1 MMSTLL
7 LGCAAFAFVQSSLGQ
22 AGVIQAGAPFSE
34 PAQTPDYSSMQLFS
48 VTPPVLVQCAP
59 VSQAPCFSVVLTP
72 ADRDGKPVPVALPSK
87 DRLLQSIQVQSSGL
101 TLSPFYASTG
111 TGSDASR
118 RPNIVLIEVDISGSM
133 NSPVSGGVTRFDAAK
148 SAIAKY
154 IESMQEGVDQ
164 IAIVPFES
172 HNVVPTI
179 RAAVFTG
186 KREEAMDQ
194 LNALRSPGPKNNTAL
209 YQAVYSGVQSMQDEM
224 ETLVKPGMTEA
235 DFQPRVIVMTDGKNE
250 VMRGDDADLLDGPY
264 GMQQAVAKVS
274 ASGLDVVGIGFGNR
288 GEIDADALQH
298 LAKRVF
304 FATTG
309 DELVQIFRGT
319 TPLKVANIQVTFQS
333 AVTDRFSLGAQD
345 SQFVFTLILPD
356 GHRLAS
362 QPLRYLAPAIGTP
375 LYTRQAAPEELKA
388 LILTRPAADSGW
400 NTVIRSFLVLA
411 ICAVV
416 LIVLWFWIPRLIW
429 GDQFHGN
436 LASTGLDRRWSK
448 DMGVRASAVQMRTV
462 EDQPGGFDAKQV
474 LAGQQRSAG
483 QTTQVFPRNEP
494 AKAKINP

>member
-1 MMSTLL
+1 MSGLL
-7 LGCAAFAFVQSSLGQ
+7 LACVAAVSAQTPPNQS
-22 AGVIQAGAPFSE
+22 APADTGATSTGLV
-34 PAQTPDYSSMQLFS
+34 QTPDYSSMQLL
-48 VTPPVLVQCAP
+48 PVSHPGLVQCAP
-59 VSQAPCFSVVLTP
+59 VSQIPCFSVVLTP
-72 ADRDGKPVPVALPSK
+72 ADSDGKPIPVGLPSK
-87 DRLLQSIQVQSSGL
+87 DRLLQAIQVQANGV

-133 NSPVSGGVTRFDAAK
+133 NSQVGNGVTRFDAAK

-154 IESMQEGVDQ
+154 IESMQDGVDE

-179 RAAVFTG
+179 RAAVFTA
-186 KREEAMDQ
+186 KRSEAMAQ

-209 YQAVYSGVQSMQDEM
+209 YQAVYSGIQAMQNEM
-224 ETLVKPGMTEA
+224 ETLVKPGMAEA

-264 GMQQAVAKVS
+264 GMQQAVAAVS

-298 LAKRVF
+298 LAKRVY
-304 FATTG
+304 FATNG
-309 DELVQIFRGT
+309 DELVQIFRRT
-319 TPLKVANIQVTFQS
+319 TPLKTANIQVTFQS
-333 AVTDRFSLGAQD
+333 PIVDRFSLGAQD
-345 SQFVFTLILPD
+345 LQFVFTMTLPD
-356 GHRLAS
+356 GNHLAS
-362 QPLRYLAPAIGTP
+362 PVVRFLAPAIGTP
-375 LYTRQAAPEELKA
+375 LYGRQANPEELKA

-400 NTVIRSFLVLA
+400 NTVIRSLLVLA
-411 ICAVV
+411 ACAVLLV
-416 LIVLWFWIPRLIW
+416 VLWFWIPRIIW

-436 LASTGLDRRWSK
+436 LANLGPERRWGK
-448 DMGVRASAVQMRTV
+448 DAGVRASAVQMRTV
-462 EDQPGGFDAKQV
+462 EDQPGGFDAEQV

-483 QTTQVFPRNEP
+483 QTTQMFTRNEP
-494 AKAKINP
+494 TKPKINP